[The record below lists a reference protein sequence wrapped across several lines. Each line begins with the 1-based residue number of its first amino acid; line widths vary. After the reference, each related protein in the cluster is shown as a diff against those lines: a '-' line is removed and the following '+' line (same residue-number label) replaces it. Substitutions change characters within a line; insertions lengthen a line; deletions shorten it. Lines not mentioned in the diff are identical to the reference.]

1 MNLSDS
7 DFMRIALALARR
19 GLGDTAPN
27 PSVGCVIVRDGII
40 LARARTA
47 PGGRPHAETQALAIA
62 GSAARGATA
71 YVTLE
76 PCAHHGKTPPC
87 AQALIEAGIARVVI
101 AQTDPDPRVNGYG
114 IALLQRAGITVETGL
129 GAAQA
134 AALNAGFTRVI
145 EQARPLIT
153 LKLATSLDGQI
164 ATRTGA
170 SQWITGP
177 AARAAGHAL
186 RGNHDAIMVGVGTIL
201 ADDPELTCRLEGY
214 RATKLIR
221 IIVDSHLRTP
231 LTSRLLVSRRDSPIW
246 MLHRDGTDPARRTAF
261 ADLGVRLIELPPS
274 ATGIS
279 LPHAAR
285 ALATAGITRLLV
297 EGGSTLAAAL
307 LQADLIDRLAW
318 FTAPLVIGGDGIP
331 AIAGFGIDKIT
342 QAAHFT
348 LDHLQQLGPD
358 RLAHYSRS
366 A

>member
-1 MNLSDS
+1 MALTDH
-7 DFMRIALALARR
+7 DFMRMALALARR

-27 PSVGCVIVRDGII
+27 PSVGCVLTAEGRII
-40 LARARTA
+40 ARARTA

-62 GSAARGATA
+62 GAAARGATA

-87 AQALIEAGIARVVI
+87 AQALIDAGIARVVI
-101 AQTDPDPRVNGYG
+101 AQTAPDPRVNGAG
-114 IALLQRAGITVETGL
+114 MSLLQRACIRVETGL
-129 GAAQA
+129 CAAEA
-134 AALNAGFTRVI
+134 GVLNAGFTSVI
-145 EQARPLIT
+145 EQSRPLIT

-164 ATRTGA
+164 ATRMGA

-177 AARAAGHAL
+177 AARAVGHKL
-186 RGNHDAIMVGVGTIL
+186 RGNHDAIMVGVGTLL

-214 RATKLIR
+214 RATPLTR

-231 LTSRLLVSRRDSPIW
+231 LTSRLLLSRHASPVWI
-246 MLHRDGTDPARRTAF
+246 LHRDGTDPARRAAF
-261 ADLGVRLIELPPS
+261 ADLGLTLIELPASP
-274 ATGIS
+274 TGIS
-279 LPHAAR
+279 LPYAVR
-285 ALATAGITRLLV
+285 ALAGAGITRLLV

-307 LQADLIDRLAW
+307 LQTDLIDRLAW

-342 QAAHFT
+342 QAAHFK
-348 LDHLQQLGPD
+348 LDHVQQIGPD

>member
-1 MNLSDS
+1 MPHTDLDH
-7 DFMRIALALARR
+7 MRAALALAQR

-27 PSVGCVIVRDGII
+27 PSVGCVIATSTQPI
-40 LARARTA
+40 ARAYTG
-47 PGGRPHAETQALAIA
+47 PGGRPHAETQALAMA

-76 PCAHHGKTPPC
+76 PCAHYGKTPPC
-87 AQALIEAGIARVVI
+87 AQALIDAQIARVVI
-101 AQTDPDPRVNGYG
+101 AQPDPDPRVNGAG
-114 IALLQRAGITVETGL
+114 IAMLKRAGIAVEIGL
-129 GAAQA
+129 CEAQA
-134 AALNAGFTRVI
+134 AQINAGFTSVI
-145 EQARPLIT
+145 TRARPLIT

-164 ATRTGA
+164 ATRLGA

-214 RATKLIR
+214 RATKLTR

-231 LTSRLLVSRRDSPIW
+231 LTSRLLVSAAESPIW
-246 MLHRDGTDPARRTAF
+246 ILHRDGADPARLAAF
-261 ADLGVRLIELPPS
+261 TDLGLKLIELPAA
-274 ATGIS
+274 ATGVS
-279 LPHAAR
+279 LPNAMR
-285 ALATAGITRLLV
+285 ALAAHGITRLLV